1 MRQPRSTSACVSA
14 RPRPRDAPVTIP
26 ICMAPP
32 YEGTGRRYQTSLVL
46 GPRVDETGA
55 DGGDGC
61 LCAVCDA
68 GLGEHVADVGLD
80 RLLGDVE
87 LARDLLVRKA
97 APDQHQHVAFAW
109 SQVVE
114 RFGIAG

>member
-32 YEGTGRRYQTSLVL
+32 YEGAGRRYQTSLVL
-46 GPRVDETGA
+46 GPRVDEPGA
-55 DGGDGC
+55 DGDDGR
-61 LCAVCDA
+61 LRAVRDA
-68 GLGEHVADVGLD
+68 ELGEDVADVRLD

-87 LARDLLVRKA
+87 LARDLLVGEA
-97 APDQHQHVAFAW
+97 ASDQHQHVALA
-109 SQVVE
+109 
-114 RFGIAG
+114 